1 MGDGEGE
8 SKYTHFLN
16 APPPLSFFFP
26 IFLIRSLSAL
36 FKLLFN
42 NSIRANEAPRSE
54 TCCEIN
60 LPINICLWD
69 ILFDSTD
76 REKRITVKI
85 KIKGILEEVDK

>member
-16 APPPLSFFFP
+16 APPLSFFFP

-76 REKRITVKI
+76 REKQITVKI